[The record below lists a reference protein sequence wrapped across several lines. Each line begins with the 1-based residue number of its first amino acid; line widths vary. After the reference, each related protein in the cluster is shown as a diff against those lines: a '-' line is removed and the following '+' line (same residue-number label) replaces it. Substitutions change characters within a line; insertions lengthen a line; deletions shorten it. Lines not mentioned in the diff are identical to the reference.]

1 MKSAAQLLAIQAKPL
16 CTVEPEATVFEA
28 LHLLARNE
36 VGALAVIDPH
46 GKLMGIVSERDYTRK
61 VALQGKNSRDAKV
74 EDIMTREVLVVSP
87 KSRARECMALMSSRK
102 IRHLPVVDGE
112 TLLGM
117 LSIRDLLDAI
127 IAEQTQTI
135 QQLESYIHS

>member
-1 MKSAAQLLAIQAKPL
+1 MKSAAELLAIQAKPV
-16 CTVEPEATVFEA
+16 CTVVPEATVFDA
-28 LHLLARNE
+28 LHLLAKHE
-36 VGALAVIDPH
+36 VGALAVIDPQ

-74 EDIMTREVLVVSP
+74 DDIMTREVLVVNP
-87 KSRARECMALMSSRK
+87 KTRARECMALMSSRK

-127 IAEQTQTI
+127 IDEQTHTI